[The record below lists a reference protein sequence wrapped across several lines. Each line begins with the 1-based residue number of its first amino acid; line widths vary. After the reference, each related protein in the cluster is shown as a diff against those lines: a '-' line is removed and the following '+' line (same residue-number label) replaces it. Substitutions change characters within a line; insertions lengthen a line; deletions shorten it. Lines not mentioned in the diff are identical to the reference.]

1 MSIRGTFYAVTDSQL
16 VRLLEGSLG
25 GDDFLAGCSPE
36 APAEHFSGGEAVW
49 YELTKLLGSE
59 DGCGVE
65 GTEAIPE
72 GGAYSF
78 SADVQRISGRL
89 SALDREELARR
100 YADLETDFAFDEIHA
115 AILGL
120 VTFYQRSAASKLAML
135 FNIR

>member
-16 VRLLEGSLG
+16 ARVLEGSLD
-25 GDDFLAGCSPE
+25 GDDFLAGRSPE
-36 APAEHFSGGEAVW
+36 APAERFSGGEAVW
-49 YELTKLLGSE
+49 YELTKLLDPE

-78 SADVQRISGRL
+78 SADVQRISGL
-89 SALDREELARR
+89 LNALEREELARR
-100 YADLETDFAFDEIHA
+100 YARLDTDFSFDEIYA

-120 VTFYQRSAASKLAML
+120 VPFYQRSAAAKHAML
-135 FNIR
+135 FNLR

>member
-16 VRLLEGSLG
+16 ARVLDGSLD
-25 GDDFLAGCSPE
+25 GDDFLAGRSPE
-36 APAEHFSGGEAVW
+36 APAERFSGGEAVW
-49 YELTKLLGSE
+49 YELTKLLGPE

-78 SADVQRISGRL
+78 SADVQRISDRL
-89 SALDREELARR
+89 SALEREELARR
-100 YADLETDFAFDEIHA
+100 YAELDTDFSFDEIYA

-120 VTFYQRSAASKLAML
+120 VPFYQRSAATKLAIL
-135 FNIR
+135 FNLR